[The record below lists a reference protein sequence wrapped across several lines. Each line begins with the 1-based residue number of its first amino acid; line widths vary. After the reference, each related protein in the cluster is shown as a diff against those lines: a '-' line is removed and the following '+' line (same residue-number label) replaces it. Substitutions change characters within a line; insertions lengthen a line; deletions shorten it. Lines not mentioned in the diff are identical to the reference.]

1 MTEEIIQPQPTPEG
15 QAAVAEALQ
24 AIKDRSFSGRHPE
37 LGKMINCHVCHDRH
51 RQNERNCQIVYH
63 KIDGVEQIA
72 GETKSTKFDT
82 TFELDIQRK
91 QTRQVFGAKL
101 FKGRRKNRRNKPT
114 KPTHHWVRLIQEKH
128 VSHNHLEGQ

>member
-15 QAAVAEALQ
+15 QAAVAGALQ

-91 QTRQVFGAKL
+91 QTRQVFGARL
-101 FKGRRKNRRNKPT
+101 FKGRRKNRRNKPA

-128 VSHNHLEGQ
+128 GPNNLSQ